1 MFWQYGRTC
10 GPETNWMRDQPAKV
24 NDVFQMLYREL
35 HAMAHQQ
42 LRRGGS
48 APVLDTTVLL
58 HEAYVRLAAADT
70 PIVADGRHFLAY
82 AANTMR
88 SVVVDIVRAQ
98 RAEKRGAGATPL
110 TLNTGVANSL
120 PATDAD
126 VLRIH
131 EALLELESIDGDLVQ
146 LVEMRYFGGLS
157 EEQIAEAM
165 QVSTRTVRRQW
176 HKARLFLRETLSQV

>member
-1 MFWQYGRTC
+1 M
-10 GPETNWMRDQPAKV
+10 PNEPAKV
-24 NDVFQMLYREL
+24 NDVFQTLYREL

-42 LRRGGS
+42 LRRAGP

-58 HEAYVRLAAADT
+58 HEAYMRLAASDVSK
-70 PIVADGRHFLAY
+70 IVDGRHFLAY

-88 SVVVDIVRAQ
+88 SVVVDIVRAE
-98 RAEKRGAGATPL
+98 RAEKRGAGAAPL
-110 TLNTGVANSL
+110 TLDTGVKNSL
-120 PATDAD
+120 PASDGD

-131 EALLELESIDGDLVQ
+131 EALLELESIDEDLVHI
-146 LVEMRYFGGLS
+146 VEMRYFAGLS
-157 EEQIAEAM
+157 EEQIADAM

>member
-1 MFWQYGRTC
+1 
-10 GPETNWMRDQPAKV
+10 MRNEPPAKV
-24 NDVFQMLYREL
+24 NDVFQTLYREL

-42 LRRGGS
+42 LRQAGP

-58 HEAYVRLAAADT
+58 HEAYMRLAAAD
-70 PIVADGRHFLAY
+70 ISKVADGRHFLAY

-98 RAEKRGAGATPL
+98 RAEKRGAGAAPL
-110 TLNTGVANSL
+110 TLNTGVANAV
-120 PATDAD
+120 PASDTD

-131 EALLELESIDGDLVQ
+131 EALLELESIDADLVHI
-146 LVEMRYFGGLS
+146 VEMRYFAGLS
-157 EEQIAEAM
+157 EEQIADAM

-176 HKARLFLRETLSQV
+176 HKARLFLRETLSQA